1 MGPSNREFIKP
12 TRECAASCRNCP
24 RRHWTTY
31 QTIYDGSW
39 LYMEAIGRR
48 RTVDLADDC
57 EPVSGGKNQI
67 RRKVYG

>member
-12 TRECAASCRNCP
+12 TREP

-31 QTIYDGSW
+31 QTIYDDSW

-48 RTVDLADDC
+48 RTVDLAEGEELYSNIFSQKC
-57 EPVSGGKNQI
+57 E
-67 RRKVYG
+67 